1 MTILYQL
8 LRSKATDIYSVIEKP
23 NGFSEIIDVRSPS
36 EFQDDHIPGAINLPV
51 LSDEERSLVGTLYK
65 QDSFE
70 GKKLGAELIC
80 KNISKMFESV
90 LKYKNKDWQPL
101 IYCQREGERSKS
113 VVTILLRTGFKANIL
128 SGGYKSYRRYVIN
141 ELEKL
146 GNKIEFQVIC
156 GLTGSGK
163 TKLLTELN
171 KRGLQTLNLEEIA
184 KHYGSLLGQYPSFT
198 QPSQKQFESNLL
210 VAMLRL
216 NAEQRVFVE
225 SESRKIGNRQIPTPI
240 IKKMRDSKCLW
251 IEMTMEERINFLLK
265 EYTHYLKTPE
275 KFLKVIA
282 KFENYLNKDKFDRL
296 VEMYKKRHWEE
307 FVRMLLREHY
317 DPSYLK
323 SINKNFTKI
332 KEAQIFKSENYSE
345 IPDLHC
351 AMADSVS
358 KTFK

>member
-8 LRSKATDIYSVIEKP
+8 LHSKATDIYTVIEKP
-23 NGFSEIIDVRSPS
+23 DRFSEIVDVRSPN
-36 EFQDDHIPGAINLPV
+36 EFHDDHIPGAINLPV
-51 LSDEERSLVGTLYK
+51 LSNEERSLVGTLYK

-70 GKKLGAELIC
+70 GKKLGAGLIC

-90 LKYKNKDWQPL
+90 LKHKNKDWHPL
-101 IYCQREGERSKS
+101 IYCQRGGERSKS
-113 VVTILLRTGFKANIL
+113 LATILLRTGFNTNIL

-146 GNKIEFQVIC
+146 GNRIEFQVIC

-163 TKLLTELN
+163 TKLLTELS
-171 KRGLQTLNLEEIA
+171 KRGLQTLDLEEIA
-184 KHYGSLLGQYPSFT
+184 KHYGSLLGQNPSIT

-225 SESRKIGNRQIPTPI
+225 SESRKIGNRQIPTAI
-240 IKKMRDSKCLW
+240 IEKMRGSKCLW
-251 IEMTMEERINFLLK
+251 IQMTMEERIDFLLK
-265 EYTHYLKTPE
+265 EYNHFVKNPE
-275 KFLKVIA
+275 RFLNIIA
-282 KFENYLNKDKFDRL
+282 KFENYLDKDKFDRL
-296 VEMYKKRHWEE
+296 VDMYKKRHWEE

-317 DPSYLK
+317 DPSYMK
-323 SINKNFTKI
+323 SINNNFAQINK
-332 KEAQIFKSENYSE
+332 AQIFKSENYSE
-345 IPDLHC
+345 TLELHC
-351 AMADSVS
+351 AMAESVS